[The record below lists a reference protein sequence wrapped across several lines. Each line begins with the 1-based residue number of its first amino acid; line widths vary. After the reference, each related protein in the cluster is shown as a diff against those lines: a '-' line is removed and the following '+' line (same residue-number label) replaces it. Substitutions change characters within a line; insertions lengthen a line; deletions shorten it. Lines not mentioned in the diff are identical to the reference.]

1 MRSLYVGRS
10 QAVAARMMGGEI
22 VVISPED
29 SSLFTLNPVASCI
42 WNSADGDTT
51 LEQIVREKIC
61 GEFEVGFEAA
71 LEDAATFVNTGIE
84 HGILLI
90 SEKPLPHNPP
100 TALPTPESNA

>member
-51 LEQIVREKIC
+51 LEQIVRDKVC
-61 GEFEVGFEAA
+61 TEFQIGFDAA
-71 LEDAATFVNTGIE
+71 LEDAAAFVNEGSQ
-84 HGILLI
+84 HGILHL
-90 SEKPLPHNPP
+90 SEQPLPHNPQ
-100 TALPTPESNA
+100 TVLPTPETKL